1 MHKQKKRK
9 LVTLS
14 IRFDLPIYEQL
25 KELAEKEGRS
35 IGGQA
40 RIFIAQGLNEDRQET
55 EI

>member
-40 RIFIAQGLNEDRQET
+40 RIFIAQGLDEDRQKA